1 MSYINT
7 ANLRILSDF
16 LKANTEMVEDH
27 FDMGEF
33 CNVCNTPSYFRDAIA
48 KGAISLEPHSECGTT
63 MCLAGWAA
71 TIPELYSQVENTTS
85 YLRFVEGAFSKS
97 GPMFDYLFGQYWE
110 NSVQYGIQRIER
122 LILAVET
129 EDNEFIDYMNRHADD
144 IHQIH
149 GADEEDAEAECG
161 YCINRMSLVK
171 RNAVR
176 QYATLKDAFPVL
188 EVPDWFKES
197 A

>member
-7 ANLRILSDF
+7 ANLRILADF
-16 LKANTEMVEDH
+16 LKANTELVEDH
-27 FDMGEF
+27 FDMRDF
-33 CNVCNTPSYFRDAIA
+33 CNFSRTPAQFRENLANGTINLD
-48 KGAISLEPHSECGTT
+48 PHSDCGTT

-71 TIPELYSQVENTTS
+71 TIPELYSQVKASTS
-85 YLRFVEGAFSKS
+85 YLRFVDEVFSES
-97 GPMFDYLFGQYWE
+97 GHVFDYLFSQDWE

-149 GADEEDAEAECG
+149 GADDENEEAFRF
-161 YCINRMSLVK
+161 NRMSLVK